1 MKRADFHFDL
11 PQELIAKYPAAE
23 RSGSRLLCLDGVS
36 GQVAHRQF
44 TELPDLLNAGDLVVF
59 NDTRVIPARLFG
71 QKANVGQNVRGGKV
85 EILLERVLSDRR
97 VLAQLRASKAPGVG
111 AGVQLFEK
119 NARDLAG
126 VTVTVTGRRDN
137 LFELDFPAGRGI
149 FDVFAELGHVP
160 LPPYIDRQDEA
171 QDLQRYQTVYAR
183 EPGAVAAP
191 TAGLHFDQA
200 LLQRLADKGVASAFV
215 TLHVGAG
222 TFQPLRVEDI
232 RDHRMHSE
240 WIEVSSQVC
249 EQVAQTRAR
258 GARVIA
264 VGTTSVRCLETAS
277 RGGELKPYCGDTDIF
292 IYPGYRFAC
301 VDVLITNFHLP
312 ESSLLMLVSAFAG
325 RGHVMLAYQQAVEQ
339 RYRFFSYGDAMWI
352 QGSHPPALQSK

>member
-11 PQELIAKYPAAE
+11 PEELIAKYPAAE
-23 RSGSRLLCLDGVS
+23 RSGSRLLCLDGV
-36 GQVAHRQF
+36 GGGVAHRQF
-44 TELPDLLNAGDLVVF
+44 TELPDLLNAGDLLVF

-71 QKANVGQNVRGGKV
+71 QKASVGRKESAGRKASVGQKVSGGKV
-85 EILLERVLSDRR
+85 EILLERVVGDRR
-97 VLAQLRASKAPGVG
+97 VLAQLRASKAPREGVG
-111 AGVQLFEK
+111 IQLFEK

-126 VTVTVTGRRDN
+126 VTVTVVGRHDN
-137 LFELDFPAGRGI
+137 LFELDFPADRGI
-149 FDVFAELGHVP
+149 FEVLDELGHVP

-171 QDLQRYQTVYAR
+171 PDLQRYQTVYAR

-191 TAGLHFDQA
+191 TAGLHFDEA
-200 LLQRLADKGVASAFV
+200 LLQRLADRGVGSAFV

-222 TFQPLRVEDI
+222 TFQPVRVEDI
-232 RDHRMHSE
+232 RDHSMHAE
-240 WIEVSSQVC
+240 WIELSSQVC
-249 EQVAQTRAR
+249 EQIAQTRAR

-301 VDVLITNFHLP
+301 VDALITNFHLP

-325 RGHVMLAYQQAVEQ
+325 RRQ
-339 RYRFFSYGDAMWI
+339 R
-352 QGSHPPALQSK
+352 